1 MDRVMEYHAPHILRD
16 AILHSSKTPEEDE
29 DGWKTVRRL
38 SSTYAPWRVLPQ
50 IAPFLVVTSKGLVRV
65 LCQVSVIID
74 SSSFKCYLNSSF
86 LPVLNFVVLHAS
98 LPTYV

>member
-38 SSTYAPWRVLPQ
+38 SSTYAPWRGFCLRSH
-50 IAPFLVVTSKGLVRV
+50 PFWWSPLKDWSVSCVKSVPSLTVHPS
-65 LCQVSVIID
+65 SVI
-74 SSSFKCYLNSSF
+74 
-86 LPVLNFVVLHAS
+86 
-98 LPTYV
+98 